1 MHIPLRTITLVL
13 ATLLLLAG
21 LPSNARAAQKQAT
34 ELVFAYFP
42 MAVPVAPLGEVLRRD
57 QILKKQLDKQGLT
70 ISFVALNKGK
80 EAVELLRQQKLD
92 AVSFSDLPLI
102 ESMAQADIQ
111 VLGIVKQSFSA
122 VVAPRGTQMR
132 ELRKKRIGTVP
143 GSTSH
148 YALLQALQAA
158 DIKEQ
163 DVTLVAMEAVEL
175 PDALAKGL
183 VDAVAAWEPAPTVI
197 MTNHPDR
204 FSLIHRQSS
213 YSYFVLSSRLL
224 EKQPAAARELAAA
237 LVRAVRWLKKSP
249 ANLDKA
255 SQWTLQGVAKLT
267 GKPPQITAAEVAR
280 ITNSDLLAIPG
291 APLLPT
297 GEGSSGSPLQRT
309 FSFMQQQ
316 GQVPASLNWKTV
328 SNRMN
333 PSILRA
339 VSAEPNRY
347 RLNQFTYAP

>member
-1 MHIPLRTITLVL
+1 MSKIISILF
-13 ATLLLLAG
+13 LLA
-21 LPSNARAAQKQAT
+21 LLMPTTICRAQATVKGPAPT

-42 MAVPVAPLGEVLRRD
+42 MAVPVAPLGEVMRRD
-57 QILKKQLDKQGLT
+57 QLLTNRLAKQGLT
-70 ISFVALNKGK
+70 IRFVPLNKGK
-80 EAVELLRQQKLD
+80 EAVELLHQQHLD

-148 YALLQALQAA
+148 YALLRALQAA
-158 DIKEQ
+158 DIREQ
-163 DVTLVAMEAVEL
+163 EVTLIAMEAVEL
-175 PDALAKGL
+175 SDALAKGR
-183 VDAVAAWEPAPTVI
+183 VDAVAAWEPTPTVI

-224 EKQPAAARELAAA
+224 KKQPAAARELAAA

-249 ANLDKA
+249 DNLAKA
-255 SQWTLQGVAKLT
+255 SQWTLEGMTSLT
-267 GKPPQITAAEVAR
+267 GKPPQLTAAEIAK
-280 ITNSDLLAIPG
+280 ITSNDLLAIPG
-291 APLLPT
+291 APLLPA

-316 GQVPASLNWKTV
+316 GQVPAHLNWHTI
-328 SNRMN
+328 SSRMN
-333 PSILRA
+333 PGMLREI
-339 VSAEPNRY
+339 SANPSRY
-347 RLNQFTYAP
+347 LLNQFSYAP

>member
-1 MHIPLRTITLVL
+1 MTKTIIMLWLLVL
-13 ATLLLLAG
+13 LLPAGICQAQAATKG
-21 LPSNARAAQKQAT
+21 PAQT

-42 MAVPVAPLGEVLRRD
+42 MAVPVAPLGEVMRRD
-57 QILKKQLDKQGLT
+57 QILKNRLAKQGLT
-70 ISFVALNKGK
+70 IRFVPLNKGK
-80 EAVELLRQQKLD
+80 EAVEQLRQQQLD

-163 DVTLVAMEAVEL
+163 DVTLIAMEAVEL
-175 PDALAKGL
+175 PDALAKGR
-183 VDAVAAWEPAPTVI
+183 VDAVAAWEPTPTVI
-197 MTNHPDR
+197 MAKHPDR

-213 YSYFVLSSRLL
+213 YSYFVLASGLL
-224 EKQPAAARELAAA
+224 EKQPAAARELGAA

-249 ANLDKA
+249 ANLAQA
-255 SQWTLQGVAKLT
+255 SKWTLEGVASLT
-267 GKPPQITAAEVAR
+267 GKPPQLTAAEVAK
-280 ITNSDLLAIPG
+280 ITSSDLLAIPG
-291 APLLPT
+291 APLLPA

-309 FSFMQQQ
+309 FSFMQKQD
-316 GQVPASLNWKTV
+316 QVPAHLNWQTI
-328 SNRMN
+328 SSRMQPAVLREISAN
-333 PSILRA
+333 PS
-339 VSAEPNRY
+339 RY
-347 RLNQFTYAP
+347 MLNQFSYAP

>member
-1 MHIPLRTITLVL
+1 MNKAMI
-13 ATLLLLAG
+13 ALLLLVLL
-21 LPSNARAAQKQAT
+21 LPANICQAQSAAKGAAPT

-57 QILKKQLDKQGLT
+57 QILKNRLAKQGVT
-70 ISFVALNKGK
+70 IRFMALNKGK
-80 EAVELLRQQKLD
+80 EAVELLRQHKLD

-122 VVAPRGTQMR
+122 VVAPRGTQVR
-132 ELRKKRIGTVP
+132 ELRRKRIGTVP

-175 PDALAKGL
+175 PDALAKGR
-183 VDAVAAWEPAPTVI
+183 VDAVAAWEPTPTVI

-224 EKQPAAARELAAA
+224 EKQTAAARELSAA

-249 ANLDKA
+249 VNLDKA
-255 SQWTLQGVAKLT
+255 SQWTLEGVTSLT
-267 GKPPQITAAEVAR
+267 GKPPRLTAAEVAK

-291 APLLPT
+291 APLLPA
-297 GEGSSGSPLQRT
+297 GEGKNGSPLNRT
-309 FSFMQQQ
+309 FLFMQQQ
-316 GQVPASLNWKTV
+316 GQVPANLSWQTI
-328 SNRMN
+328 SNRMH
-333 PSILRA
+333 PATLRE
-339 VSAEPNRY
+339 VSADPSRY
-347 RLNQFTYAP
+347 MLNQFSYAP

>member
-1 MHIPLRTITLVL
+1 MHIHLRTITLVL

-21 LPSNARAAQKQAT
+21 LPSNAPAAQKQPN

-57 QILKKQLDKQGLT
+57 QILKKELVKQGLT

-102 ESMAQADIQ
+102 ESMAQSDIQ

-132 ELRKKRIGTVP
+132 DLRKKRIGTVP

-163 DVTLVAMEAVEL
+163 EVSLVAMEAVEL
-175 PDALAKGL
+175 PDALAKGR
-183 VDAVAAWEPAPTVI
+183 VDAVAAWEPTPTVI
-197 MTNHPDR
+197 LTSHPDR

-213 YSYFVLSSRLL
+213 YSYFVLSSQLL
-224 EKQPAAARELAAA
+224 ARHPAAARELSAA
-237 LVRAVRWLKKSP
+237 LVRAVRWLKKSA
-249 ANLDKA
+249 ANLEQA
-255 SQWTLQGVAKLT
+255 SQWTLEGAASLT
-267 GKPPQITAAEVAR
+267 GKPPQLSAAEVAK
-280 ITNSDLLAIPG
+280 ITSNDLLAIPG
-291 APLLPT
+291 APLLPS
-297 GEGSSGSPLQRT
+297 GEGSIGSPLQRT

-316 GQVPASLNWKTV
+316 GQVPASLSWQTV
-328 SNRMN
+328 SSRMN
-333 PSILRA
+333 PIILRE
-339 VSAEPNRY
+339 VSANPSRY
-347 RLNQFTYAP
+347 LLNHFNYAP

>member
-1 MHIPLRTITLVL
+1 MSKTILALVL
-13 ATLLLLAG
+13 LALLLPAHIC
-21 LPSNARAAQKQAT
+21 QAKAT
-34 ELVFAYFP
+34 KGPAHRELIFAYFP

-57 QILKKQLDKQGLT
+57 QILTKRLAKQGLT
-70 ISFVALNKGK
+70 IRFVALNKGK

-102 ESMAQADIQ
+102 ESMAVADIQ

-122 VVAPRGTQMR
+122 VVAPRGTLVR

-175 PDALAKGL
+175 PDALAKGR
-183 VDAVAAWEPAPTVI
+183 VDAVAAWEPTPTVI

-213 YSYFVLSSRLL
+213 YGYFALSSRLL
-224 EKQPAAARELAAA
+224 EQQPAAARELAAA

-249 ANLDKA
+249 ANLGKA
-255 SQWTLQGVAKLT
+255 SQWTLEGMSSLT
-267 GKPPQITAAEVAR
+267 GKKPRLTATEVAT
-280 ITNSDLLAIPG
+280 ITSSDLLAIPG
-291 APLLPT
+291 APLLPA
-297 GEGSSGSPLQRT
+297 GEGAVGSPLHRT

-316 GQVPASLNWKTV
+316 GQVPASLSWQTISSRMRPAMLRDV
-328 SNRMN
+328 SAN
-333 PSILRA
+333 PS
-339 VSAEPNRY
+339 RY
-347 RLNQFTYAP
+347 LLNQFSYAP